1 MYLNDNPSPSPVG
14 TTAHITAPQQTQR
27 GAYAEADQRYQR
39 AWANLDY
46 AAMGMAA
53 LDMRDILQ
61 ELAIAQGAMFA
72 YS

>member
-1 MYLNDNPSPSPVG
+1 MYLNDNQYPLPVCTVAHS
-14 TTAHITAPQQTQR
+14 TTPQLPQCS
-27 GAYAEADQRYQR
+27 AYAEADQRYKR

-46 AAMGMAA
+46 SAMGMAA